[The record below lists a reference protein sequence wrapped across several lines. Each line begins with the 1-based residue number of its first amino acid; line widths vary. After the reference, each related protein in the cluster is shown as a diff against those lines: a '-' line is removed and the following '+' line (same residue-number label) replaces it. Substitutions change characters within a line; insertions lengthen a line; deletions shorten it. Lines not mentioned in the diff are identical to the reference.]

1 MMRYE
6 IRKGVQLEQVCGVYL
21 LISSVD
27 ACPPCPYIRP
37 ANEIMAFYWQLLEK
51 GYTEKQLLQA
61 AIEEFDAPVEV
72 LRSDLHQLLERF
84 VTLGYLIRRTD

>member
-1 MMRYE
+1 MKYK
-6 IRKGVQLEQVCGVYL
+6 IRKGVVMEQVCGEYFI
-21 LISSVD
+21 ISSDD

-61 AIEEFDAPVEV
+61 SIEEFDAPVEV

>member
-1 MMRYE
+1 MKYQ
-6 IRKGVQLEQVCGVYL
+6 IRKGVVMEQVCGEYL
-21 LISSVD
+21 LISSEE
-27 ACPPCPYIRP
+27 ACPPCPYLRP
-37 ANEIMAFYWQLLEK
+37 ANETMAFYWEMLEK

-72 LRSDLHQLLERF
+72 LQSDLHQLLERF

>member
-1 MMRYE
+1 MRYE

-21 LISSVD
+21 LISSSE

-37 ANEIMAFYWQLLEK
+37 ANEVMAFYWQLLEQ